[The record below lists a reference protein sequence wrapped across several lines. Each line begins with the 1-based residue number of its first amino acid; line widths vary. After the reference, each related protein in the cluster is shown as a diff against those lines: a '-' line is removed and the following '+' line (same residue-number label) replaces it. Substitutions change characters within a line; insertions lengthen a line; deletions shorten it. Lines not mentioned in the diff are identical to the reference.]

1 MNLSRRRFLA
11 FTGGAVGAALGSDA
25 FVFEPDNVLLSRHD
39 VPVPGLA
46 SALDGIRIAQVTD
59 VHFPG
64 NTAAAEAALAN
75 LRRERPEVVVLV
87 GDMTE
92 RSNALPLVAEF
103 ARAARGS
110 VATVATLGNWEY
122 YANAASRIGGV
133 YREVGVELLVNAR
146 REVSIGGASL
156 VLVGLDDPVEGRPDL
171 GRARAGLTAE
181 AMEVWLVHAPA
192 FVSERPRFSGPDPAF
207 VLSGHTHGGQIRLPF
222 LPALTP
228 VGSGRFVAGW
238 YRDTFAPLYV
248 SRGVGTTTLP
258 ARFRCPPELPIFT
271 LRRPA

>member
-1 MNLSRRRFLA
+1 MNLTRRRFLA
-11 FTGGAVGAALGSDA
+11 LAGGAVGAALGSDA

-39 VPVPGLA
+39 VPVRGLAPGLE
-46 SALDGIRIAQVTD
+46 GMRIAQVTD

-64 NTAAAEAALAN
+64 NTAAAEAALAH
-75 LRRERPEVVVLV
+75 LRRERPEIVVLV

-92 RSNALPLVAEF
+92 RSDALPLVAEF
-103 ARAARGS
+103 AREARGS

-122 YANAASRIGGV
+122 YADAASRIGEI
-133 YREVGVELLVNAR
+133 YRRVDVELLVNAR
-146 REVSIGGASL
+146 REVSVGNASL

-171 GRARAGLTAE
+171 ERARAGLSPE
-181 AMEVWLVHAPA
+181 AIEVWLVHAPA
-192 FVSERPRFSGPDPAF
+192 FLSQRPRFTGADPAF
-207 VLSGHTHGGQIRLPF
+207 VLSGHTHGGQIRIPL
-222 LPALTP
+222 LPAFTP

-238 YRDTFAPLYV
+238 YRDTFVPLYV

-271 LRRPA
+271 LRRSV